1 LVSYHANS
9 RIGKTTVARLY
20 GQFLASAKA
29 ISGREFVE
37 VTGSSL
43 ANDGVPGT
51 KKKIE
56 DLIKAGGGIFF
67 LDEAYQLASG
77 NSYGGKAVLDFV
89 LAEIEER
96 RGTIVFILAGY
107 RKEMEKFFEHNTGF
121 DSRMPHRL
129 AFEDYSDP
137 ELLEMLARMLETK
150 YSGRAVLEGG
160 LQGLYARILITR
172 LGSRRGTEGYG
183 NARALE
189 NVWATVTERQA
200 RRIRR
205 ERAEGAQPDD
215 LFFSKE
221 DLIGPEPS
229 QAVKE
234 SKAWKELN
242 RLIGLKAVKGAVQ
255 ALLGRISQNYRRELE
270 EKPPIEVSLN
280 RVFLGSPGTGKTT
293 VAKLYGAILAD
304 LGLLSKGEGQDI
316 IYQHNLKRYLLTR
329 TQSY

>member
-1 LVSYHANS
+1 
-9 RIGKTTVARLY
+9 
-20 GQFLASAKA
+20 
-29 ISGREFVE
+29 

-43 ANDGVPGT
+43 ANDGVPGA

-56 DLIKAGGGIFF
+56 DLIKAGGGVFF

-77 NSYGGKAVLDFV
+77 NSYNGKAVLDFL

-96 RGTIVFILAGY
+96 RGKIVFILAGY
-107 RKEMEKFFEHNTGF
+107 RKEMEKFFEHNPGF
-121 DSRMPHRL
+121 DSRMPHQL
-129 AFEDYSDP
+129 LFADYSDE
-137 ELLEMLARMLETK
+137 ELGKMLVHMIETK
-150 YSGRAVLEGG
+150 YNGRAMLGDG
-160 LQGLYARILITR
+160 PRGLYARILITR
-172 LGSRRGTEGYG
+172 LGRRRGTEGYG

-189 NVWATVTERQA
+189 NAWGTITERQA

-205 ERAEGAQPDD
+205 ERAKGAQPDD
-215 LFFSKE
+215 LLFTKE

-229 QAVKE
+229 QAVQE

-242 RLIGLKAVKGAVQ
+242 SLIGLKAVKEAVK
-255 ALLGRISQNYRRELE
+255 ALLDRIRLNYLRELQ

-304 LGLLSKGEGQDI
+304 LGLLSKGEGQPSPSCFFFSANI
-316 IYQHNLKRYLLTR
+316 
-329 TQSY
+329 QSISLGGLF